1 MKKLNIKIRLTLV
14 FLILVF
20 SSLTSKG
27 QEGEIVTPDSQYRL
41 VPLPTLQYSNFVGK
55 PIATIGDVIVFKDD
69 RQDPK
74 KVHDING
81 KSITFGIFGVN
92 TKTGKFLFVD
102 GLNDLGYLVYQSNRK
117 HNSNEFYMVST
128 NQTKLYKVIVSQDT
142 ITTET
147 IYNNLGTGLIT
158 AFTEYLNELIIA
170 ESGRGIK
177 ILNSDNSLKKFIPY
191 SVEYSSLAQYGDL
204 IIFGGYSH
212 GVIFSVNIET
222 GEIQDIRSNTG
233 TINGAFV
240 TTINNQLY
248 ADVDGEI
255 YKKNTNDNDWT
266 KIVSGINPQTLKYNA
281 ILGEYT
287 LRTKVGE
294 DYIFRNDSLISIP
307 VNPHDNIIYL
317 ENYTEI
323 IYQKYGRN
331 IGHSSW
337 YVFPLNGKLYGIG
350 DGMVGTIQRV
360 LMPGEDTTSTG
371 FSKIQLPKLT
381 VYPNPA
387 INILNISNLE
397 KDNVEVSITNSIGKV
412 VLLVKTKDSIDISL
426 IPSGLYFVNI
436 EGFSPSKF
444 YKK

>member
-1 MKKLNIKIRLTLV
+1 MKKLNRIKGLT
-14 FLILVF
+14 ILVLLF
-20 SSLTSKG
+20 MCSFTSKG
-27 QEGEIVTPDSQYRL
+27 QKGEIVAPDSQYRL
-41 VPLPTLQYSNFVGK
+41 VPLPTLQYSNFIGE
-55 PIATIGDVIVFKDD
+55 PIATVGDVIVLKDD
-69 RQDPK
+69 RNDPK
-74 KVHDING
+74 KIHDING
-81 KSITFGIFGVN
+81 KVITFGIFGVN
-92 TKTGKFLFVD
+92 TKNGKFLFVD

-117 HNSNEFYMVST
+117 HNSNEFYMIST

-158 AFTEYLNELIIA
+158 AFTEYLSELIIA

-266 KIVSGINPQTLKYNA
+266 KIVSEINPQTLRYNA
-281 ILGEYT
+281 IIGEYT
-287 LRTKVGE
+287 IRTKTGE

-307 VNPHDNIIYL
+307 KSSYENIQYSDD
-317 ENYTEI
+317 YTHTL
-323 IYQKYGRN
+323 YKRYGSAMN
-331 IGHSSW
+331 FNAW
-337 YVFPLNGKLYGIG
+337 YVLPLNGKLYGVG
-350 DGMVGTIQRV
+350 DGMVGTVQKV
-360 LMPGEDTTSTG
+360 AMPGEDTTTG
-371 FSKIQLPKLT
+371 FKKIQLSRLT
-381 VYPNPA
+381 IYPNPTVD
-387 INILNISNLE
+387 ILNISNLE
-397 KDNVEVSITNSIGKV
+397 KDTDVSIINKV
-412 VLLVKTKDSIDISL
+412 GEIVLLKKTTGSVDISTL
-426 IPSGLYFVNI
+426 TPGLYFLIIDGYQVVKI
-436 EGFSPSKF
+436 QKE
-444 YKK
+444 